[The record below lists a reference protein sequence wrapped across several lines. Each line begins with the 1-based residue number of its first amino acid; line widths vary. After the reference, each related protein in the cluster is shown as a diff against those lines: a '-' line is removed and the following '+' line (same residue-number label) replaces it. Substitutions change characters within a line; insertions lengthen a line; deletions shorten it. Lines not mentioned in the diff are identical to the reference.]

1 MAKSSISE
9 KYTKQINGTLDE
21 DGTMEFEDRDPEA
34 LMKLLEKFI
43 GEDITITVV
52 LNQK

>member
-1 MAKSSISE
+1 MAKSSVTE

-21 DGTMEFEDRDPEA
+21 DGTMEFEDRDSEP
-34 LMKLLEKFI
+34 LMKLLERFI

-52 LNQK
+52 LNHR